1 MIITSIII
9 IIICSSLIGSGAGTG
24 WTVYPPL
31 SAIASDGSVDFA
43 IFSLH
48 LAGASSIMGAITL

>member
-1 MIITSIII
+1 MAFPRLNNLSFWLLPPSFTLLLA
-9 IIICSSLIGSGAGTG
+9 SSMVGAGAGTG

-31 SAIASDGSVDFA
+31 SAMASDGSVDFA

-48 LAGASSIMGAITL
+48 